1 MNKQK
6 FEQFWSARSPKEQKL
21 LQLWA
26 GVIGI
31 AAIYLLVI
39 SPLSAR
45 IGQLKKGIPQLESQL
60 FAMRA
65 QPMPGLRSGLAA
77 VKGDLR
83 SVLFQLLANK
93 KINVDVRSISAE
105 RVELRLPEMP
115 VAEALALADD
125 LRRDAAAKVAMLS
138 LKKGS
143 GNGLVQMV
151 LEMERAQ

>member
-6 FEQFWSARSPKEQKL
+6 FEQFWSTRSPKEQKL

-39 SPLSAR
+39 SPLTSR
-45 IGQLKKGIPQLESQL
+45 IGQLKKSIPQLESQL
-60 FAMRA
+60 FAMRS
-65 QPMPGLRSGLAA
+65 QPMQGPRSGQAA

>member
-65 QPMPGLRSGLAA
+65 QPMPGPRSGLAA

-115 VAEALALADD
+115 TEMALAALEK
-125 LRRDAAAKVAMLS
+125 LRQDSAARIVNLTIKHSTA
-138 LKKGS
+138 G
-143 GNGLVQMV
+143 GPVQVV
-151 LEMERAQ
+151 LEMERGK